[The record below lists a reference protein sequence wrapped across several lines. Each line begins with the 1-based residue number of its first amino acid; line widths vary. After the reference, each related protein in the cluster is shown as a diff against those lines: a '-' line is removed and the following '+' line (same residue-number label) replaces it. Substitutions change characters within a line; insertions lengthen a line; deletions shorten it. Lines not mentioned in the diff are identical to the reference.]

1 MIYAILKKPV
11 SLAPR
16 KALQLAVAMLLTIG
30 LLSGVWETP
39 LVAAEEE
46 VAPKTIGKSHMINRR
61 NSATNRRNKLGMR
74 RFKSS
79 SGTPT
84 LTNRISKYKRNPEFR
99 EDRLKF
105 DPIVIHPSYRKAR
118 KISAYSSNDY
128 SELVSHYS
136 KLYGVDDTL
145 VYAVIRAESNW
156 NPNARSSAGACGLMQ
171 LMPGTAGDM
180 GVSDIFD
187 PAQNIAGGT
196 QYLAKMLELFDND
209 TTLALAAYNAGPG
222 NVKKHG
228 GVPPFKETREY
239 VVRVKQYAGDTST
252 PSRARF
258 PKMTASRSTRS
269 SSSASNSK
277 DTPKRPG
284 PGQPLGGGYPYVIQ
298 FHSGLTQPADKIE
311 DKDPYYFIQY
321 GKRSYSVRKDLV
333 KEIVQNKT

>member
-1 MIYAILKKPV
+1 MMYAILKKPV
-11 SLAPR
+11 SLDRLRTQCLP
-16 KALQLAVAMLLTIG
+16 VAILMVTG
-30 LLSGVWETP
+30 LFSGLGWP
-39 LVAAEEE
+39 SASLAEEE
-46 VAPKTIGKSHMINRR
+46 VAPKTIGKSHMVNRR
-61 NSATNRRNKLGMR
+61 NSATKRRSELGMR

-84 LTNRISKYKRNPEFR
+84 LTNRISKYKRHPDFR

-105 DPIVIHPSYRKAR
+105 DPIVIHPEYRKAR
-118 KISAYSSNDY
+118 KPTGYSSNDY
-128 SELVSHYS
+128 SKLVSHYS

-145 VYAVIRAESNW
+145 VYAVIKAESNW

-252 PSRARF
+252 LTRPRF
-258 PKMTASRSTRS
+258 PKMTASRATHGRS
-269 SSSASNSK
+269 DGSK
-277 DTPKRPG
+277 KDATPKRPG

-333 KEIVQNKT
+333 KEIVQNKA

>member
-1 MIYAILKKPV
+1 MMYAILKKPATRDRRWT
-11 SLAPR
+11 SR
-16 KALQLAVAMLLTIG
+16 FSTTI
-30 LLSGVWETP
+30 
-39 LVAAEEE
+39 LVAAGVITGLAGAPVATAEEE
-46 VAPKTIGKSHMINRR
+46 VAPKTIGKSHMVNRR
-61 NSATNRRNKLGMR
+61 NSATKRRSELGML

-79 SGTPT
+79 SVTPT
-84 LTNRISKYKRNPEFR
+84 LTNRISKYKKHPDFR

-105 DPIVIHPSYRKAR
+105 DPIIILPEYRKAR
-118 KISAYSSNDY
+118 KSSAYSSNDY
-128 SELVSHYS
+128 SKLVSHYS

-269 SSSASNSK
+269 SSADSETKNA
-277 DTPKRPG
+277 PKRPG

-333 KEIVQNKT
+333 KEIVQNKA